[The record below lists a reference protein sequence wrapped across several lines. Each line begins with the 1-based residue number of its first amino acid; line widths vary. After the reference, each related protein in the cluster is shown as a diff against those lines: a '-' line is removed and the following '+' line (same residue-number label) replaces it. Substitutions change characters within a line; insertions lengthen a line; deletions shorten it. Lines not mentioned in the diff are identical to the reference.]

1 MTARHAQVWRPLH
14 DVARPWVLAWA
25 RMVNGLQVAGRDNL
39 PDDRGCLVVCN
50 HLADPDGMFVAAA
63 LPPGRDAIHLVTA
76 RHHQGSPLVR
86 ELLLRLGLEPVRTDG
101 TEMAALRHARR
112 VMERGGVVVIY
123 PEGVPGYS
131 SRVQPF
137 APGAGWLALTPGIEV
152 VPAAVWGTQH
162 VMRHGLPVGWGP
174 VRVAF
179 GLPVAPDGAS
189 GSRAHRVDAA
199 TRLLRQRVQGL
210 VSALARTPRPG
221 A

>member
-1 MTARHAQVWRPLH
+1 MTRRHAQVWRPLY
-14 DVARPWVLAWA
+14 DAARPWVLAWA
-25 RMVNGLQVAGRDNL
+25 RGVNGLEVAGRGNL
-39 PDDRGCLVVCN
+39 PGDRGCLVVCN
-50 HLADPDGMFVAAA
+50 HLADPDGMFVGAA

-76 RHHQGSPLVR
+76 RHHAGSPLVR

-101 TEMAALRHARR
+101 TEIAALRHARR
-112 VMERGGVVVIY
+112 VMERGGMVVVY

-131 SRVQPF
+131 ARVQPF
-137 APGAGWLALTPGIEV
+137 APGAGWLALTPGIHV

-179 GLPVAPDGAS
+179 GQPMAPGGLS
-189 GSRAHRVDAA
+189 GTRAQQVDAA
-199 TRLLRQRVQGL
+199 TRLLRDRVQGL
-210 VSALARTPRPG
+210 VAGLARAPVPG

>member
-1 MTARHAQVWRPLH
+1 MTGRHAQVWRPLYYA
-14 DVARPWVLAWA
+14 ARPWVLAWA
-25 RMVNGLQVAGRDNL
+25 RAVNDLQVAGRENL
-39 PDDRGCLVVCN
+39 PGDRGCLVVCN
-50 HLADPDGMFVAAA
+50 HLADPDGMFVGAA

-76 RHHQGSPLVR
+76 RHHEGSPLVR
-86 ELLLRLGLEPVRTDG
+86 EVLLRLGLEPVRTDG

-112 VMERGGVVVIY
+112 VMEGGGMVVIY

-137 APGAGWLALTPGIEV
+137 APGAGWLALTPGIHV

-162 VMRHGLPVGWGP
+162 VMRHGLPVGRGP

-179 GLPVAPDGAS
+179 GQPVALAAAS
-189 GSRAHRVDAA
+189 GSRAERVEGA
-199 TRLLRQRVQGL
+199 TSVIRQRVQEM
-210 VSALARTPRPG
+210 VASLA